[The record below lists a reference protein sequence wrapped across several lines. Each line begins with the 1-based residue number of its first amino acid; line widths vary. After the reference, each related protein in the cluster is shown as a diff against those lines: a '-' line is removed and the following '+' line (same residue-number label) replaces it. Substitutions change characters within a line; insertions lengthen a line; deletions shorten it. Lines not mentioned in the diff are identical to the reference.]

1 MPMTEPQHTI
11 YKDPVTGIYHAAK
24 SVIITPDDY
33 PKGETTLGHI
43 DIADIDAKDFRQL
56 MRKALED

>member
-1 MPMTEPQHTI
+1 MPMTEPQYTI

-33 PKGETTLGHI
+33 SKGETTLGHI
-43 DIADIDAKDFRQL
+43 DIADIDVKDFRQL

>member
-43 DIADIDAKDFRQL
+43 DIADIDVKDFKQL
-56 MRKALED
+56 MQKALED